1 MPFTATRILFLRCL
15 ARNQIV
21 SSNNQINILAT
32 HPSVCLGHRN
42 VVCVFFSHTYS
53 TASHGTKF
61 DTTKPFAYYEILN
74 IPRTAK
80 QSEIKKAYFRMA
92 KIYHPDVSQ
101 DPNARENFDNIT
113 EAYTTLID
121 LTQRYFYDRHGYTS
135 EELRKKGTP
144 SIFDWR
150 PKYGIYEDAGSNAKE
165 VEDWF
170 AAQGHT
176 VHEEKITIR
185 QRFKNAYVEYK
196 YGMAYFDFP
205 WKMKQ
210 FLASICAWILGLFGF
225 YLALSSSLEYSSE
238 KMGYRK
244 PIPINFKWENDE
256 IYDIL
261 WYTGVRKHKPSS
273 QSKGGM
279 YHMPKRNDKPKS
291 EYSHTIYSNTRSR
304 TKKKNMVKYRQLQKE
319 IKEAREKSWSEAKI
333 EAMREKEE
341 RKKKSRRLKNDGFS
355 V

>member
-1 MPFTATRILFLRCL
+1 
-15 ARNQIV
+15 
-21 SSNNQINILAT
+21 
-32 HPSVCLGHRN
+32 
-42 VVCVFFSHTYS
+42 
-53 TASHGTKF
+53 
-61 DTTKPFAYYEILN
+61 
-74 IPRTAK
+74 
-80 QSEIKKAYFRMA
+80 MA

-101 DPNARENFDNIT
+101 DPNARQNFDNIT

-150 PKYGIYEDAGSNAKE
+150 PKYGIYEDAGADAKE

-170 AAQGHT
+170 TAQGHT

-225 YLALSSSLEYSSE
+225 YLALNSSLEFSSE

-244 PIPINFKWENDE
+244 PIPINLKWENDE
-256 IYDIL
+256 VYDIL
-261 WYTGVRKHKPSS
+261 WYSGVRKNRPSE
-273 QSKGGM
+273 QSK
-279 YHMPKRNDKPKS
+279 
-291 EYSHTIYSNTRSR
+291 ESN
-304 TKKKNMVKYRQLQKE
+304 
-319 IKEAREKSWSEAKI
+319 I
-333 EAMREKEE
+333 
-341 RKKKSRRLKNDGFS
+341 
-355 V
+355 